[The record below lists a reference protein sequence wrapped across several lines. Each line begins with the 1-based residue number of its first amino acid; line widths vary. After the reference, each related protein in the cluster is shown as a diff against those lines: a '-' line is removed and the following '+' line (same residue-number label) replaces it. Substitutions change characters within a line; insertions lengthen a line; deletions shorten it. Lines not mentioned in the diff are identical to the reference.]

1 MAKLVIVATH
11 GYDDPTKAG
20 LAFLFARGALESG
33 NEAEVILAGDAAALA
48 RRAIAEQVLPVGMPR
63 LVELMEFLVEHGVP
77 VHT

>member
-20 LAFLFARGALESG
+20 LAFLFAKGAVEAG
-33 NEAEVILAGDAAALA
+33 GQAEVVLAGDAAALA
-48 RRAIAEQVLPVGMPR
+48 KRSVAEQVLPVGIPR
-63 LVELMEFLVEHGVP
+63 LIELMEWAVGNGVP